1 MVDKNYN
8 IKMDLDFIDLKKALE
23 EIENS
28 LKNDIIE
35 EDDYC
40 KFNVDNSDCEIHYGM
55 ADEEV
60 NKTVDVEED
69 LVNHPTHYTNS
80 GMECIDEMIMIF
92 GEEAVMNFCLCNC
105 WKYRKRALDKGGRID
120 LEKSDWYV
128 AKYKDLKE
136 IVQNKKISKHDKF
149 VTDMRKLLADGA
161 SLHLDEPEFARLY
174 KKLFPL
180 D

>member
-1 MVDKNYN
+1 MIDKNECL
-8 IKMDLDFIDLKKALE
+8 KMDLNFIDLKKTFKEIE
-23 EIENS
+23 EIANNFEA
-28 LKNDIIE
+28 
-35 EDDYC
+35 Y
-40 KFNVDNSDCEIHYGM
+40 NSDCEIHYGM

-105 WKYRKRALDKGGRID
+105 WKYRKRALDKGQRLD

-128 AKYKDLKE
+128 AKYKELKE
-136 IVQNKKISKHDKF
+136 IVQNKKIAKHDKF
-149 VTDMRKLLADGA
+149 VIDMRRLLEDGA

-174 KKLFPL
+174 KKLFPF

>member
-1 MVDKNYN
+1 
-8 IKMDLDFIDLKKALE
+8 MDLDFIDFKKALE

-28 LKNDIIE
+28 LKNDIVE

-128 AKYKDLKE
+128 AKYKELKD
-136 IVQNKKISKHDKF
+136 IVEKRKCDRYGAFMKDMQN
-149 VTDMRKLLADGA
+149 LLVSGA
-161 SLHLDEPEFARLY
+161 SLHIEEPEFIELY
-174 KKLFPL
+174 KKFVPCDLN
-180 D
+180 